1 VKVTGYGYI
10 TAEVADS
17 LTSKP
22 AYELILFTA
31 HPDGLWE
38 MAEAMSFAR
47 RDWRKWVLESMEA
60 QSGGQ
65 VALRGLEF
73 EDNETAWVVEIAANL
88 REILNTNPKIRI
100 GQELGR
106 VLGRTLG
113 LAREKHIRSALR
125 QLKTEGLIAQVP
137 TGDLKNAYITR
148 A

>member
-1 VKVTGYGYI
+1 
-10 TAEVADS
+10 
-17 LTSKP
+17 
-22 AYELILFTA
+22 
-31 HPDGLWE
+31 
-38 MAEAMSFAR
+38 
-47 RDWRKWVLESMEA
+47 MEA

-73 EDNETAWVVEIAANL
+73 DDDETAWVVEIAANL
-88 REILNTNPKIRI
+88 RNMLQTNPKIRI
-100 GQELGR
+100 GQGLGH

-125 QLKTEGLIAQVP
+125 QLKTEGLIEQVP